1 MYNAQIEGSLNPP
14 RSPSQILSSG
24 RYDDVVVWK
33 GDYSRVG
40 PKKRALFFKT
50 DLKDHPATAYLILST
65 EEVEQEVRG
74 LMVSVAM
81 FGLLFV
87 AAGIAL
93 SVWLAGLITNPINIL
108 VRDMDIVSRGDLNH
122 EARPHS
128 SDEIGLL
135 ATAFN
140 RMTRNL
146 KEAQERQRE
155 ADRINS
161 ELNMAKEI
169 AASLLPTK
177 IPSMPGYDIFATYVS
192 AKEVGGDYYDF
203 IPVDRTHLAFVAADA
218 SGKGIG
224 AALIMANARAALR
237 MLCVG
242 NLSAA
247 DVLSKTNAV
256 VTRDIKRGTFIT
268 VFYALLDV
276 PNRELTV
283 SSAGH
288 DPMIVY
294 RAATGRCE
302 SYNPNC
308 VAIGFDPGPI
318 FDRNVKEEK
327 VKLYKGDRVVLY
339 TDGVV
344 ECMNENNEQW
354 GFENLNAFVREHA
367 NMKSRDFVRALERA
381 LAGHQ
386 GSAEQH
392 DDITIVTFRVE

>member
-1 MYNAQIEGSLNPP
+1 MV
-14 RSPSQILSSG
+14 R
-24 RYDDVVVWK
+24 
-33 GDYSRVG
+33 
-40 PKKRALFFKT
+40 
-50 DLKDHPATAYLILST
+50 TAI
-65 EEVEQEVRG
+65 
-74 LMVSVAM
+74 

-93 SVWLAGLITNPINIL
+93 SVWLAGLITHPVNIL
-108 VRDMDIVSRGDLNH
+108 VRDMDIVSRGDLEH

-128 SDEIGLL
+128 RDEIGLL
-135 ATAFN
+135 AMAFN

-169 AASLLPTK
+169 AASLLPFK
-177 IPSMPGYDIFATYVS
+177 IPSVPGYDIFATYIS
-192 AKEVGGDYYDF
+192 AREVGGDYYDF

-224 AALIMANARAALR
+224 AALIMANARSALR
-237 MLCVG
+237 MMCVG

-268 VFYALLDV
+268 IFYALLDV
-276 PNRELTV
+276 PNRELKI

-308 VAIGFDPGPI
+308 VAVGFDPGPI
-318 FDRNVKEEK
+318 FDKTVREET

-344 ECMNENNEQW
+344 EAMNEENEQW
-354 GFENLNAFVREHA
+354 GFENLNAFVRDHA
-367 NMKSRDFVRALERA
+367 NMKSRDFVRALESA
-381 LAGHQ
+381 LAQHQ
-386 GSAEQH
+386 GNAEQH